1 MTKKKTDKIKDIINL
16 AVVNSKVVLL
26 FIMYSEVV
34 GKYIMITW
42 LRNAPDTLCYKATVW
57 LI

>member
-42 LRNAPDTLCYKATVW
+42 LRNAPDALCYKATVW